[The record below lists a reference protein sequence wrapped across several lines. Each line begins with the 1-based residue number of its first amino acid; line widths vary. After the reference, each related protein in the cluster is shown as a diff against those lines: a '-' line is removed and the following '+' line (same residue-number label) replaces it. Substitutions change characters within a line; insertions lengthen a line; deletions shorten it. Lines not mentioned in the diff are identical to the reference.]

1 MDKEEAGEYVLHFG
15 KYKGECISDIYDE
28 DPAYIRWL
36 ANNSN
41 NEKVVYII
49 QTFLEE

>member
-1 MDKEEAGEYVLHFG
+1 MNKEEAGEYVLTFG
-15 KYKGECISDIYDE
+15 KYKNECVSDIYDE
-28 DPAYIRWL
+28 DPEYIVWL

-41 NEKVVYII
+41 NEKIVYII

>member
-1 MDKEEAGEYVLHFG
+1 MDKEEAGEYVLNFG
-15 KYKGECISDIYDE
+15 KYKGECIQNIYLE
-28 DPAYIRWL
+28 DPDYIHWL

-41 NEKVVYII
+41 NEKVLYVV